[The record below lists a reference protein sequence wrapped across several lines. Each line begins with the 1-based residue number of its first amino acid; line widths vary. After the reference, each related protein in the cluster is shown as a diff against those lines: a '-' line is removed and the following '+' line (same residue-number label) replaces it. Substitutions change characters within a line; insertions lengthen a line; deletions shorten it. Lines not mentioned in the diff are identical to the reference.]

1 MQKEVR
7 VELDAAEGEEVMKAT
22 IIVTTTKNGEST
34 ETTEVIMGTKEE
46 IKLLFKP
53 KKKSIWKSIPSTRSS
68 SSFNFYLNKP
78 WSSASIFSIILPK
91 SVGFSTKSIS
101 STSMIKSLPLSY

>member
-22 IIVTTTKNGEST
+22 ITVTTTKNGEST

-46 IKLLFKP
+46 IEATIQAQKE
-53 KKKSIWKSIPSTRSS
+53 IDMEIHTEHEE
-68 SSFNFYLNKP
+68 
-78 WSSASIFSIILPK
+78 
-91 SVGFSTKSIS
+91 
-101 STSMIKSLPLSY
+101 